1 MGNISVSLKKKK
13 KVSSLTTPNLLP
25 GSEVSDAAVKAKTGA
40 QTALWKKQDSSS
52 NPSKAGESG

>member
-1 MGNISVSLKKKK
+1 MGNLSVSLKKK

-40 QTALWKKQDSSS
+40 QTALWKKPDSSS
-52 NPSKAGESG
+52 NPSKAGEPG